1 MMNTTHRPAKI
12 VHLWDSIFV
21 PGSQVNTKLHLLEIK
36 AAAAGCTTLAEYHAS
51 RRANS

>member
-12 VHLWDSIFV
+12 VHLWDSLFV
-21 PGSQVNTKLHLLEIK
+21 PGSQVNTQLHRLERR
-36 AAAAGCTTLAEYHAS
+36 AQAAGCTTLAEYHAF